1 MEIVPLY
8 RQFGFF
14 LIVPFYSQ
22 RCICENK
29 KFHFPQIPSASGV
42 CVLPEI
48 PPAACE
54 VTSATAAKR
63 DLTKLITV
71 AIISGG
77 NYIPDRQIFLAIIRR
92 EKLMK

>member
-1 MEIVPLY
+1 METVPLY

-14 LIVPFYSQ
+14 LIGPFYSQ

-42 CVLPEI
+42 YVLPEI
-48 PPAACE
+48 PPPACQ
-54 VTSATAAKR
+54 VISATSAKH

-71 AIISGG
+71 GVVSGG
-77 NYIPDRQIFLAIIRR
+77 NYIPDRQIFLAIIGR
-92 EKLMK
+92 EKPMK